1 MALTEEAY
9 EKISSHIAMLHNATN
24 IGIAEDGDRLFLV
37 DTGSDDDAGK
47 HILRILEKVYAGK
60 KLDACINTHS
70 HADHCGGNDYLVR
83 HTDCEIWAPEKETKS
98 IEFPSLQ
105 STIVWGGRPFRDIET
120 KFFQAQRGTH
130 VSKVIDGMFYG
141 NSNGAPV
148 NGSKNSLSADGGSN
162 RANSDG
168 SKNDSSANSRTTGK
182 GNAVSADRDNSGTH
196 ITMTAVPLPGHY
208 FDQTGVLLHDNDDG
222 KNVFFLGDALFGKS
236 IIKKYWIPF
245 LYDVGQFRT
254 SLETIENTDA
264 DFFIPSHGEIYTK
277 ENIHEI
283 AELNKLTTL
292 ETEAL
297 VLKILKAPHTAEELL
312 TAVADFGEIPLAM
325 GQYVLI
331 GCTLRSYL
339 SCLYNENKVKYELVN
354 NRMLWE
360 TV

>member
-130 VSKVIDGMFYG
+130 VSKVIDGTFYG
-141 NSNGAPV
+141 SSNGAPV
-148 NGSKNSLSADGGSN
+148 NGTHSDCCKNG
-162 RANSDG
+162 
-168 SKNDSSANSRTTGK
+168 SSANSRTTGK

-208 FDQTGVLLHDNDDG
+208 FDQTGVLLHDN
-222 KNVFFLGDALFGKS
+222 
-236 IIKKYWIPF
+236 
-245 LYDVGQFRT
+245 
-254 SLETIENTDA
+254 
-264 DFFIPSHGEIYTK
+264 
-277 ENIHEI
+277 
-283 AELNKLTTL
+283 
-292 ETEAL
+292 
-297 VLKILKAPHTAEELL
+297 
-312 TAVADFGEIPLAM
+312 
-325 GQYVLI
+325 
-331 GCTLRSYL
+331 
-339 SCLYNENKVKYELVN
+339 
-354 NRMLWE
+354 
-360 TV
+360 